1 MTARCKRC
9 RGPNTLGPR
18 DLRSWPGRVPRLTQ
32 RGYAGYRLSRGS
44 LLSFDVAS
52 CTDGLQRSRVPV
64 ISATRSVLWLA
75 VFQNC
80 WCRPSNCL
88 QSPDQPFATVC
99 RTTWSLLRL
108 CRPENVLVPASFPE
122 IIIDNPYLTPP
133 PSVDP
138 EKRLKCDFITW
149 THTYI
154 HTNLYST
161 KFIKCQKS
169 WERIWGAD
177 HSKKSWL
184 IENWF
189 WRSLTLNIL
198 RHFTTYSYRVG
209 SLTTTDH
216 CCLIGKYRYIL
227 TSDNQE
233 NSYSALRFAPV
244 PNTTASCTRTDRL
257 QVCQKH

>member
-1 MTARCKRC
+1 VTASCKRC

-18 DLRSWPGRVPRLTQ
+18 DLRSWTGRVPRVTQ

-108 CRPENVLVPASFPE
+108 CRPSVSVWKRACSGLVPWHYHRQPL
-122 IIIDNPYLTPP
+122 PYSP

-138 EKRLKCDFITW
+138 EKKAEIWFYYLN
-149 THTYI
+149 THI
-154 HTNLYST
+154 HTQ
-161 KFIKCQKS
+161 KFI
-169 WERIWGAD
+169 
-177 HSKKSWL
+177 
-184 IENWF
+184 
-189 WRSLTLNIL
+189 
-198 RHFTTYSYRVG
+198 
-209 SLTTTDH
+209 
-216 CCLIGKYRYIL
+216 
-227 TSDNQE
+227 
-233 NSYSALRFAPV
+233 
-244 PNTTASCTRTDRL
+244 
-257 QVCQKH
+257 